1 MKYTGDDPIQLWNEI
16 QHEQQVLDKQR
27 ARLAEIRARC
37 QHAWT
42 EPRYDPIVTPG
53 FEAGDEPGTMGSDY
67 MPKTW
72 IPPQETP
79 LWRRTCKKCGLEQQ
93 TERTRDD
100 IRKVPVF

>member
-1 MKYTGDDPIQLWNEI
+1 MYKSDDPIHLRDEI
-16 QHEQQVLDKQR
+16 RYGQQRLDEAK
-27 ARLAEIRARC
+27 ARLAGMQARC
-37 QHAWT
+37 QHDWT

-72 IPPQETP
+72 IPQQETP
-79 LWRRTCKKCGLEQQ
+79 LWKRTCKRCGLEQQ